1 MRRRLALLA
10 ALSVALVLPTSASGA
25 RATRLTDHSVNLS
38 CEGINPTSGTGFAF
52 FGASVSEVNGSDA
65 FLDAWNAD
73 QPVGPPD
80 VSRDYGQPAAVT
92 WDGTTL
98 SGSFPLVDSGG
109 IAVGSASFSAAMTPV
124 GDPFPIND
132 SFKDGNHKYQATGT
146 GQALQPAGTLI
157 LTTGPTFDLAGCTSE
172 LDTISVFAT
181 NPASLVAHFAARSV
195 GCDITDAAGNTGSLF
210 VTIADTDSFVD
221 ALVFPASAAS
231 PDLEAFGSGTIVG
244 GTFDASLDVVFA
256 ADGQPAGVPG
266 SIHMTLTSTSEK
278 FQVIMQDGIERRVT
292 RGTLL
297 DIEGTLS
304 IGTYTFDLGACV
316 GVDYRLKRIVSAH
329 QGPKPG
335 GKAPANDLPS
345 GAKLLAI
352 GGSATVQT
360 KGASPDREAPF
371 DCLTFEDPPGTIFE
385 VPVANTV
392 WYRFTGTGNPVTVD
406 TAGSDFDT
414 VLAVY
419 TSNGAGGFTPVAN
432 GCDDDVP
439 VQPFG
444 RTLQAAVTIPTVAGT
459 SYYVQIGGFPS
470 TFPYGNLRVSVR

>member
-1 MRRRLALLA
+1 MRRRLALLS
-10 ALSVALVLPTSASGA
+10 ALSLVLLLPTAASAA
-25 RATRLTDHSVNLS
+25 RSTHLTDHNVNLS
-38 CEGINPTSGTGFAF
+38 CDGIGASSGTGFTF
-52 FGASVSEVNGSDA
+52 FGASVSEVIGTDT

-73 QPVGPPD
+73 QPLGAPD
-80 VSRDYGQPAAVT
+80 ASRDYTQPAVIS

-98 SGSFPLVDSGG
+98 AGSFPLVNAAGDT
-109 IAVGSASFSAAMTPV
+109 VGSATFSAAMSPV
-124 GDPFPIND
+124 GAPFPIND
-132 SFKDGNHKYQATGT
+132 SFKDGNHKDQVTGT
-146 GQALQPAGTLI
+146 GQALQPVGTLS
-157 LTTGPTFDLAGCTSE
+157 LTTGLTFDLADCTGE
-172 LDTISVFAT
+172 ADTISTFTT
-181 NPASLVAHFAARSV
+181 NPASFVAHFSARSV
-195 GCDITDAAGNTGSLF
+195 QCDLTNAATDTGLLF
-210 VTIADTDSFVD
+210 VDLSDTGTFVD
-221 ALVFPASAAS
+221 ATVFPADAS
-231 PDLEAFGSGTIVG
+231 PAIEAFGSGTVNG
-244 GTFDASLDVVFA
+244 GTFDATLDASYV
-256 ADGQPAGVPG
+256 DTGQPAGVPA
-266 SIHMTLTSTSEK
+266 SIHMTFVSTGEK
-278 FQVIMQDGIERRVT
+278 FQVIMQDGIERRVS

-304 IGTYTFDLGACV
+304 IGTHTFDLGACV
-316 GVDYRLKRIVSAH
+316 GADYRTKRIVSAH

-335 GKAPANDLPS
+335 GKVPANDLPS

-352 GGSATVQT
+352 GGSATLQT
-360 KGASPDREAPF
+360 KGASPDREAPYP
-371 DCLTFEDPPGTIFE
+371 CLIFEDPPGTFVE

-419 TSNGAGGFTPVAN
+419 TSNGVGGFTPVPN

-470 TFPYGNLRVSVR
+470 TFPYGNLRVSIR